1 MSFNPEA
8 ELRTL
13 AEADAR
19 RGGRKLAFR
28 LQCAAFAALYE
39 GVAPKVVG
47 FAFKISPQTVSYIS
61 GCLEN
66 DPDPYRRE
74 TVEAATD
81 PARPHRVELVQ
92 RVLAHDHNDR
102 RNPNRYRRYENV
114 AREFEALGKEE
125 FLRRYMTPG
134 IIDQLAAAR
143 KRLATNNPR
152 PFNPRDT
159 PLDEDG
165 DPVFEKMTDKQ
176 IMQWRRENP
185 TRYRAL
191 FPDHFANG
199 NEGFFGEADK

>member
-61 GCLEN
+61 GCLDN

-74 TVEAATD
+74 KVEAATD
-81 PARPHRVELVQ
+81 PARPHRVEVVQ
-92 RVLAHDHNDR
+92 RVLQRTIRNDSAQSE
-102 RNPNRYRRYENV
+102 P
-114 AREFEALGKEE
+114 LSP
-125 FLRRYMTPG
+125 L
-134 IIDQLAAAR
+134 R
-143 KRLATNNPR
+143 KRRPR
-152 PFNPRDT
+152 IRGPRQRGVPAPLYDPRDYRSVGSCAET
-159 PLDEDG
+159 VGDEQSS
-165 DPVFEKMTDKQ
+165 PFQ
-176 IMQWRRENP
+176 SSRHAPRRRWRSR
-185 TRYRAL
+185 L
-191 FPDHFANG
+191 
-199 NEGFFGEADK
+199 